1 MILIIVI
8 LALLKSLLIL
18 PNCFDP
24 TERCLN
30 GGMCMEQSTNETHSA
45 VCTCSAG
52 YSGEKCEKKI
62 VDICKTFPHYCNAG
76 TCVNVNGS
84 AICHCSMGYSG
95 QNCEYTFDKC
105 NFGNICRNGGTCVD
119 DLCFCIDGFSGE
131 VCERHVPERDDY
143 LRAGCEE
150 HPEFCALR
158 FADATCNEECNN
170 EKCFFDG
177 FDCVKSTQE
186 CRFADY
192 CALHYLDGKC
202 DEKCAVAECGYDG
215 MDCDRNMF
223 FHSLTESNTIGII
236 FDGSPTKVLDKI
248 YSLLAKLAQK
258 LHSPVYFALDNN
270 NNKARIYEWLFE
282 NGAGK
287 EINLKEQ
294 WKISRNSTGVLL
306 YVNIDLTFC
315 EQRLHLSKTNV
326 LPCFTDIFSA
336 AAYLHTALY
345 DEVIFG
351 FQGKDRISLGDVTVE
366 RLFIEN
372 GRTVSIKNRFFPV
385 IAILI
390 TCFIL
395 VVIILS
401 YFCGIYGFY
410 DVLKKRNIG
419 KNHAPVWKIPH
430 SLQNNAI
437 DRSKPSSV
445 EDSLFS
451 ENACQQDG
459 LPSQPEDLMNY
470 CQLTENNEQKIL
482 VNLDAYFSDNDTY
495 CHLGPDLL
503 KAIKCNDIKSVS
515 FLVRHGADVNCSD
528 SDNNTALH
536 HAVIVNNDQIIR
548 LLLNTHRCNLRA
560 TNILGQI
567 PLTLTVK
574 FTHVSDQCA
583 CCILDFLYAEH
594 FCQTKS
600 LNGTFV
606 PQASLPQ
613 NGLSQSVFAMSGNV
627 QQFDPSLKQAGSYF
641 DDYDFSHEILSEK
654 NDPTLIDIFGRTP
667 LHYAA
672 LNRRV
677 NLLLLLYRFGLE
689 LNTKDSKGETP
700 LYLAAR
706 EGHLDVVDLLL
717 SSGAK
722 SKISDQLGRTPL
734 DVANERGHYLVVE
747 FLENVAVNN
756 VDTVETPRRKRN
768 RKSSSAAK
776 CKWRKEFQASISS
789 QETVPLNSSSI
800 MIRWNEDY
808 KEDIGNIDEDL
819 AMSNSF
825 LDSVESFVLTP
836 PEQILAEAE
845 KELDLNV
852 INSAVPDYID
862 LTTNP
867 LPSEF
872 FNDPCF
878 MESFQ
883 FYAFN
888 VQL

>member
-1 MILIIVI
+1 MILIIIVV
-8 LALLKSLLIL
+8 LALLNSLPVL
-18 PNCFDP
+18 PNCFNP
-24 TERCLN
+24 TKRCLN
-30 GGMCMEQSTNETHSA
+30 GGVCMKQSTNKTHPT
-45 VCTCSAG
+45 VCSCSAG

-62 VDICKTFPHYCNAG
+62 IDICKTFPHYCNAG

-84 AICHCSMGYSG
+84 AICHCSMGHSG

-119 DLCFCIDGFSGE
+119 DICFCIDGFSGKI
-131 VCERHVPERDDY
+131 CERHVPERDDY

-158 FADATCNEECNN
+158 FADAICNEECNN
-170 EKCFFDG
+170 ERCFFDG
-177 FDCVKSTQE
+177 FDCVKSTQK

-215 MDCDRNMF
+215 MDCDKNMF
-223 FHSLTESNTIGII
+223 FHNLTESNTIGII

-258 LHSPVYFALDNN
+258 LHNPVYLALDNN
-270 NNKARIYEWLFE
+270 NNKARIYEWSFE

-287 EINLKEQ
+287 EINLGEQ
-294 WKISRNSTGVLL
+294 WEMSRNATGILL

-336 AAYLHTALY
+336 VAYLHTALY
-345 DEVIFG
+345 DES
-351 FQGKDRISLGDVTVE
+351 KDRISLDDVTVE
-366 RLFIEN
+366 RLFIES
-372 GRTVSIKNRFFPV
+372 GRIVSTENRFFPV
-385 IAILI
+385 IAIFI

-430 SLQNNAI
+430 SLQNNVI
-437 DRSKPSSV
+437 GWSTLSSV
-445 EDSLFS
+445 EDSLS
-451 ENACQQDG
+451 SKDVCQRDG
-459 LPSQPEDLMNY
+459 LPPQPEDFMNY

-482 VNLDAYFSDNDTY
+482 VNLDTYFSDNDTY
-495 CHLGPDLL
+495 YHLGPDLL

-560 TNILGQI
+560 INILGQI

-574 FTHVSDQCA
+574 FTHVSDLCA
-583 CCILDFLYAEH
+583 CCILDFLYNEYY
-594 FCQTKS
+594 CQTKS
-600 LNGTFV
+600 LNSTFF
-606 PQASLPQ
+606 PHASLPQ
-613 NGLSQSVFAMSGNV
+613 NGLAQSMFVMSGNV

-641 DDYDFSHEILSEK
+641 DGYVFSHEILSEK
-654 NDPTLIDIFGRTP
+654 NDPTLIDIFGRTA

-677 NLLLLLYRFGLE
+677 DLLPLLYRFGLK

-717 SSGAK
+717 SFGAN

-734 DVANERGHYLVVE
+734 DVATERGHYLVVE
-747 FLENVAVNN
+747 FLENVAVT
-756 VDTVETPRRKRN
+756 VDIVETPKRKRN

-776 CKWRKEFQASISS
+776 CKWRKESQAPVSSS
-789 QETVPLNSSSI
+789 QETLPLNPSSI
-800 MIRWNEDY
+800 MIRLNEDY

-819 AMSNSF
+819 TISNSF
-825 LDSVESFVLTP
+825 LDSIESFVLTP

-852 INSAVPDYID
+852 INSGIVLLRD
-862 LTTNP
+862 
-867 LPSEF
+867 
-872 FNDPCF
+872 
-878 MESFQ
+878 
-883 FYAFN
+883 
-888 VQL
+888 